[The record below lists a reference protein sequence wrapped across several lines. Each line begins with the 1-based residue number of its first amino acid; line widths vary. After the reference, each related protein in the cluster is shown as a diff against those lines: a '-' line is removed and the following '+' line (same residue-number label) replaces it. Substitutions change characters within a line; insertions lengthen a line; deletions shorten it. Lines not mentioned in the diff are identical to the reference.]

1 MQSPKHINKPFQFRN
16 QVIGKFRRENYTKIT
31 CVKQPHFPKT
41 VQYEDIDK
49 AVYEFADKELE
60 ITYNEFRFPTFKLF
74 SNQRISEYKQEWS
87 KIDEKGNLEINFKTL
102 TREMN
107 PQKGELYASS
117 YNIPGDRFYPV
128 FQVPVLEENGDEVME
143 VYSMRQPYCVNLIY
157 SFTIYTVSINCIN
170 RMNEM
175 VQKAFSALQHYIF
188 PNGFAMPM
196 MLNSVSDESETL
208 IDDRKYYSQTFQF
221 KVLAFIIRDEDYKV
235 TKMRT
240 RHRNMFFVGGKNSDR
255 RHVKKEKYN
264 IDQLSTSE
272 NKLEVETINNSCS
285 GETKLRI
292 DKEEINYDD
301 IYDSG
306 DYSDVDIDDVLGVQS
321 CWQGT
326 DDEIYV
332 NKKVIINSSFKG
344 CKREV
349 EFEMDSIIQLE
360 SIDITNVKS
369 YNIYINDK
377 KVELDGSD
385 IIFYEGDS
393 IKIDCEPKD
402 DTQVAYVKLI
412 CFDTTS
418 IVDTETD
425 DDTTDEVDF

>member
-1 MQSPKHINKPFQFRN
+1 MQSPKHINKPFQYRN
-16 QVIGKFRRENYTKIT
+16 LATGIDRRNKYTNIT

-49 AVYEFADKELE
+49 SVYEFVDKELE

-74 SNQRISEYKQEWS
+74 SNQRIAEYKQEWK

-107 PQKGELYASS
+107 PQKGELYGNS
-117 YNIPGDRFYPV
+117 YNIPGDRFYPI
-128 FQVPVLEENGDEVME
+128 FKVPVLEESGDEIME
-143 VYSMRQPYCVNLIY
+143 LYSMRQPFSVNLIY
-157 SFTIYTVSINCIN
+157 SFTIYSVSLSCIN

-235 TKMRT
+235 TKMRS
-240 RHRNMFFVGGKNSDR
+240 RHRNMFFVGSKNSYR
-255 RHVKKEKYN
+255 RQEKKEKFN
-264 IDQLSTSE
+264 IGQLSTSE
-272 NKLEVETINNSCS
+272 DKLEVETISNNCYN
-285 GETKLRI
+285 TTNLKI
-292 DKEEINYDD
+292 DKQEVNYDD
-301 IYDSG
+301 IYESG
-306 DYSDVDIDDVLGVQS
+306 DFSNVDIDDILGVQS

-326 DDEIYV
+326 DDEVYV
-332 NKKVIINSSFKG
+332 NKKVIINACFRG
-344 CKREV
+344 CKKSV
-349 EFEMDSIIQLE
+349 EFEMDSIIQVE

-369 YNIYINDK
+369 YDIYQNDE
-377 KVELDGSD
+377 KVVLDGSD
-385 IIFYEGDS
+385 ILFYEGDN
-393 IKIDCEPKD
+393 IKIECKPKND
-402 DTQVAYVKLI
+402 KEIAYVKLI
-412 CFDTTS
+412 CFDTST
-418 IVDTETD
+418 IIDKELED
-425 DDTTDEVDF
+425 DAPTIENV

>member
-1 MQSPKHINKPFQFRN
+1 MQSPKHINKPFYFRN
-16 QVIGKFRRENYTKIT
+16 KSDGGVRRANYTKIT

-49 AVYEFADKELE
+49 AVYDFVDKELE

-74 SNQRISEYKQEWS
+74 SNQRIAEYKQEWK

-107 PQKGELYASS
+107 PQKGELYGNS

-143 VYSMRQPYCVNLIY
+143 IYSMRQPYCVNLIY

-175 VQKAFSALQHYIF
+175 VQKAFSALQHYVF

-221 KVLAFIIRDEDYKV
+221 KVLAFIIRDEDYQV
-235 TKMRT
+235 TKMRS
-240 RHRNMFFVGGKNSDR
+240 RHRNILYVGTKNSDR
-255 RHVKKEKYN
+255 RHQKKEKYN
-264 IDQLSTSE
+264 IGQLSESE
-272 NKLEVETINNSCS
+272 NKLQVETIGNTCS
-285 GETKLRI
+285 GDAKLKI
-292 DKEEINYDD
+292 EQQEVD
-301 IYDSG
+301 YDSIYNDG

-326 DDEIYV
+326 EDEIYV
-332 NKKVIINSSFKG
+332 NKKVIINASFKG
-344 CKREV
+344 CKHYV

-360 SIDITNVKS
+360 SIDITNVKR
-369 YNIYINDK
+369 YDIYINGDN
-377 KVELDGSD
+377 VELNGSD
-385 IIFYEGDS
+385 IIFYEGDT
-393 IKIDCEPKD
+393 IKIECEPKNEKEKAF
-402 DTQVAYVKLI
+402 VRLI
-412 CFDTTS
+412 CFDTTT
-418 IVDTETD
+418 IIDTETD
-425 DDTTDEVDF
+425 DNQIDEKNI